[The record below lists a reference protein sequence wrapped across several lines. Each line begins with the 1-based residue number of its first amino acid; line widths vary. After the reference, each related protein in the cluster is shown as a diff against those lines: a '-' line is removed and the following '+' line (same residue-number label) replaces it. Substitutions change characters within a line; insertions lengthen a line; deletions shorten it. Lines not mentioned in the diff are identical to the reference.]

1 MNRALVVDDELE
13 ICLMVTKH
21 LRHRHF
27 ETDYAL
33 SVKDALKK
41 VNNSEFE
48 LMFVDLNLGDGSGFD
63 VINDIQGLNRDSKIV
78 VISAYD
84 YEIKKVLEKS
94 ASFFLAKPFT
104 IRMVDDALKRL
115 NFLT

>member
-21 LRHRHF
+21 LQRRQF

-33 SVKDALKK
+33 TVKDALKK
-41 VNNSEFE
+41 VNHSEFE
-48 LMFVDLNLGDGSGFD
+48 LMFVDLNLADGSGFD
-63 VINDIQGLNRDSKIV
+63 VISDIQELNRDSKII

-84 YEIKKVLEKS
+84 YEIHKVLEKG
-94 ASFFLAKPFT
+94 ANFFLAKPFT
-104 IRMVDDALKRL
+104 IRMVDDALKSL